1 MDEIF
6 ADYAAKLRDPNRRW
20 LRHTFQEGPG
30 FRFLATRGGRPP
42 LRDVPRAGLD
52 TVRQR
57 ARVVRTARDQGPAA
71 ALDLGG
77 CRRPTPG
84 GSLPAA
90 PPAGPRPPAPARHRP
105 PTPPAPPPS

>member
-42 LRDVPRAGLD
+42 PRREPRGGLAIARRRAPLLRGARGQGLD
-52 TVRQR
+52 
-57 ARVVRTARDQGPAA
+57 AA
-71 ALDLGG
+71 PSPQD
-77 CRRPTPG
+77 RNRPTPLRWRRGPERRG
-84 GSLPAA
+84 G
-90 PPAGPRPPAPARHRP
+90 PAPLPH
-105 PTPPAPPPS
+105 

>member
-77 CRRPTPG
+77 RSPPTPWRRQPADAARG
-84 GSLPAA
+84 LAA
-90 PPAGPRPPAPARHRP
+90 PVPAPHRPPPAP
-105 PTPPAPPPS
+105 

>member
-42 LRDVPRAGLD
+42 LRDVPRAGVD

-77 CRRPTPG
+77 GRRMAPG
-84 GSLPAA
+84 RRRAGGAAGGLPPLVPGRTRPRE
-90 PPAGPRPPAPARHRP
+90 PP
-105 PTPPAPPPS
+105 